1 MLGLISKTLL
11 LQPLLSEAGLSL
23 PPPVTPWNRQRPQ
36 SADYGSTRSEAAKSG
51 QNLQRTKRPGT
62 TSASVNMDVAQR
74 TPKAEMKHQIQDR
87 PAAEHSL
94 SVSTLQG
101 HQRLEASASLGE
113 AAGTTNRH

>member
-1 MLGLISKTLL
+1 
-11 LQPLLSEAGLSL
+11 
-23 PPPVTPWNRQRPQ
+23 
-36 SADYGSTRSEAAKSG
+36 
-51 QNLQRTKRPGT
+51 
-62 TSASVNMDVAQR
+62 MDVAQR